1 MMIFLREERCNVFLL
16 NQVLLLSLQSRSA
29 EALKKGLV
37 QLKLLSGSAALPG
50 AEALG
55 TPDLLSYSL
64 CCPSVRLH
72 LLFPNLHLANGSGV
86 LQVWLQLSVLPL
98 TAMVCLNP
106 ARTPEDGPP

>member
-1 MMIFLREERCNVFLL
+1 MCFHSTSPVEP
-16 NQVLLLSLQSRSA
+16 A
-29 EALKKGLV
+29 EQEPDAAALKKGLV
-37 QLKLLSGSAALPG
+37 QLKLLSRSAALPG

-72 LLFPNLHLANGSGV
+72 LLLLNLHLANGSSV

-106 ARTPEDGPP
+106 VRTPEDAPP